1 MRWPV
6 NSHYI
11 ILEFQDVTKA
21 AIRMGKCGKWN
32 GWVPCDSAVIC
43 VAENWDCP
51 KCWGSQKWWGQ
62 ELNQQCQQNK
72 CLFKTEISRVCH
84 YHTGSVNILLLWKI
98 WSKWVIHI
106 WSFEAVKMS
115 IKILGMGI
123 THMKFYPVKT
133 PFWWGKISS
142 VLFPFCLR
150 TIGVFTVGQPV
161 GFKKVV
167 SKKWCM

>member
-21 AIRMGKCGKWN
+21 AIRMEKCGKWN
-32 GWVPCDSAVIC
+32 GWVPCDSALIC

-51 KCWGSQKWWGQ
+51 KCWGSQKWWEQ

-115 IKILGMGI
+115 IKILSIGPNGNN
-123 THMKFYPVKT
+123 THEILPCENTIFHGVKFQVCYSHFV
-133 PFWWGKISS
+133 
-142 VLFPFCLR
+142 
-150 TIGVFTVGQPV
+150 
-161 GFKKVV
+161 
-167 SKKWCM
+167 